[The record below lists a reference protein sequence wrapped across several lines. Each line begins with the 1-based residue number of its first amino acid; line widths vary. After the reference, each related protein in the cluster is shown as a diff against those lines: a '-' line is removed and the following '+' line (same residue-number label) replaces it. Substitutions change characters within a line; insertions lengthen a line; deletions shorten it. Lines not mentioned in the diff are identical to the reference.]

1 MAYYSEAQES
11 IYNLIPPEEVVRE
24 KPPMYRSKF
33 NGKIPPSASTFG
45 HLGSSHPAATNLAG
59 AAEEKVVPEKA
70 GRTFGKV
77 PGMSR
82 PHPQE
87 FMKKNDKREPVAPLA
102 TIKRE
107 EPSKLVPSSL
117 KVRHRP
123 GVPKADEKP
132 IMNLVT
138 SKNFIVANAVET
150 ILAAPKKV
158 SSGAKDFLNKEDF
171 GKVPKYLKSIKAD
184 IEAESDYIN
193 HIMEQ
198 QEAANRSQVRPLSD
212 AEREDMICGLK
223 AKWEQ
228 INTDY
233 QATTHLTKLDTIG
246 KVKRKEKFEAELSQI
261 EKDIERLSRK
271 NIMVDRS
278 M

>member
-1 MAYYSEAQES
+1 MGEQ
-11 IYNLIPPEEVVRE
+11 
-24 KPPMYRSKF
+24 
-33 NGKIPPSASTFG
+33 
-45 HLGSSHPAATNLAG
+45 
-59 AAEEKVVPEKA
+59 KVAPEKA

-107 EPSKLVPSSL
+107 DPSKLVPSSL
-117 KVRHRP
+117 KTRHRP

-158 SSGAKDFLNKEDF
+158 SSGAKDFLNKEDY
-171 GKVPKYLKSIKAD
+171 GKVPKYLTSIKRD
-184 IEAESDYIN
+184 IEAESDYIS

-271 NIMVDRS
+271 NIMVDQS
-278 M
+278 MLVCASAQELVDKPSIILSRCGILVSACKSVPCDWRQRPSSLAHVQ

>member
-1 MAYYSEAQES
+1 MAYYPEAQES
-11 IYNLIPPEEVVRE
+11 IYQIIPPEEVVQE
-24 KPPMYRSKF
+24 KPPMYRSKH
-33 NGKIPPSASTFG
+33 NGKIPPTASTFG
-45 HLGSSHPAATNLAG
+45 HRGSSHPAATNLAG
-59 AAEEKVVPEKA
+59 AAEQKVVAEKA

-77 PGMSR
+77 PGVSR

-87 FMKKNDKREPVAPLA
+87 FMKKNDKREPVAPLS

-107 EPSKLVPSSL
+107 EPSKLIPSSL
-117 KVRHRP
+117 KVRHKQV
-123 GVPKADEKP
+123 VPKADEKP

-158 SSGAKDFLNKEDF
+158 TPGAKDFLNKEDY

-198 QEAANRSQVRPLSD
+198 QELATRSQVRPLTD
-212 AEREDMICGLK
+212 GERDDMICGLK

-228 INTDY
+228 VNTDY

-261 EKDIERLSRK
+261 EKDIEKLSRK
-271 NIMVDRS
+271 QIMVDQY

>member
-1 MAYYSEAQES
+1 MGEQ
-11 IYNLIPPEEVVRE
+11 
-24 KPPMYRSKF
+24 
-33 NGKIPPSASTFG
+33 
-45 HLGSSHPAATNLAG
+45 
-59 AAEEKVVPEKA
+59 KVAPEKA

-107 EPSKLVPSSL
+107 DPSKLVPSSL
-117 KVRHRP
+117 KTRHRP

-138 SKNFIVANAVET
+138 SKNFVVANAVET

-158 SSGAKDFLNKEDF
+158 SSGAKDFLNKEDY

-198 QEAANRSQVRPLSD
+198 QGGQQITGAPALGCGAGGHDLWAQGEVGANQHGLPGHDAPHEARDDRQGEEKREVRGRAFPDREGHREAQQEEHHGRPKHVIIVSPGTTSYQQSSCSLPSHACEDAPLP
-212 AEREDMICGLK
+212 RCGIIL
-223 AKWEQ
+223 
-228 INTDY
+228 
-233 QATTHLTKLDTIG
+233 
-246 KVKRKEKFEAELSQI
+246 
-261 EKDIERLSRK
+261 
-271 NIMVDRS
+271 
-278 M
+278 